1 MNKYNIITFSGL
13 FLLIIAIPLYGR
25 LEPQRLNQSQAE
37 LQQELVNDA
46 AVLYVENCA
55 LCHGAAGEG
64 IGATPALNSE
74 VIRTADY
81 DSLSK
86 VIERGRYGT
95 AMTAWHEDEGGV
107 FNDYQIEEM
116 VALLRYGDWS
126 EVREI
131 AAAQGLIPPILPV
144 PELDEALIA
153 QVISSN
159 PEGSVW
165 AEGMQLYA
173 QNCTVCH
180 GVNGEGSNL
189 AVPLNTTEVRAQ
201 SSDVLARTISEGV
214 AGTAMTGWSIVFSD
228 DQIEALVAFLQ
239 NWDTLA
245 ADGVVLPTPEPIV
258 IDVNNPEEMMALGER
273 LYATTCSSCHGE
285 EGSGGIGPVLNSQ
298 QILTRNTDEQLLSTI
313 VNGGVRVNSQM
324 PAFGDRFAEQELTAL
339 VDYIRS
345 WEPTAPW
352 VSNPRGT
359 AQGGGPPWLRTDD
372 GSGTGTQGQGQ
383 GSPPRATDGASGT
396 VSPQGQGQG
405 KQGQGRGQGG
415 PPWATDGTT
424 PGNSGNQ
431 NGVEGGSVTAVPNT
445 NANPSM
451 LFQGTVI
458 SNEGNNLTIQTG
470 AGQTVD
476 AMLGPPRFWSE
487 NGMALNPGD
496 LVQFEGFESTETT
509 SQAGTH
515 TEINWIINLTSGEN
529 RQLRTESGM
538 PVWAAQ

>member
-1 MNKYNIITFSGL
+1 M
-13 FLLIIAIPLYGR
+13 
-25 LEPQRLNQSQAE
+25 EPKRLNQAQTD
-37 LQQELVNDA
+37 LQQEFVDDA

-55 LCHGAAGEG
+55 LCHGAEGEG
-64 IGATPALNSE
+64 IGATPALNSDA
-74 VIRTADY
+74 IRTADY
-81 DSLSK
+81 DFLST

-126 EVREI
+126 EVGEI
-131 AAAQGLIPPILPV
+131 AVARGLMPPTLPV

-153 QVISSN
+153 QVITNN
-159 PEGSVW
+159 PEGAVW

-173 QNCTVCH
+173 QNCTICH

-189 AVPLNTTEVRAQ
+189 AVPLNTPEVRAQ

-214 AGTAMTGWSIVFSD
+214 AGTAMTGWSTVFSNE
-228 DQIEALVAFLQ
+228 QIEALVSFLQ

-258 IDVNNPEEMMALGER
+258 IDANNPEEMMALGER

-313 VNGGVRVNSQM
+313 VNGGMRVNSQM
-324 PAFGDRFAEQELTAL
+324 PAFGDRFTEQELTAL

-352 VSNPRGT
+352 VSNPCGT
-359 AQGGGPPWLRTDD
+359 AQGGGLPWLRTDD
-372 GSGTGTQGQGQ
+372 GSGTGTQGQGN
-383 GSPPRATDGASGT
+383 
-396 VSPQGQGQG
+396 
-405 KQGQGRGQGG
+405 QGQGRGQGG

-431 NGVEGGSVTAVPNT
+431 NGAEDDSVTAVPNT
-445 NANPSM
+445 NTNPAQ
-451 LFQGTVI
+451 LYQGTVI
-458 SNEGNNLTIQTG
+458 SNEGNSLTIQT
-470 AGQTVD
+470 ADGQTVD
-476 AMLGPPRFWSE
+476 AMLGPPWFWSE
-487 NGMALNPGD
+487 NGMALNSGD
-496 LVQFEGFESTETT
+496 LVQFEGFASTETT
-509 SQAGTH
+509 SEADAH
-515 TEINWIINLTSGEN
+515 TEINWIINLTTGEN
-529 RQLRTESGM
+529 RQLRNESGI
-538 PVWAAQ
+538 PVWTAP